1 MKRIIYYLLVF
12 VTLFALVGSVV
23 ALADEGETEIT
34 ETTEA
39 TEETVTETE
48 EANIFTR
55 LYEAFED
62 NRTDVFTIASG
73 IILFAFSFV
82 FRKDVSVSSK
92 AIVDGITKVLS
103 KTDLTEVQQNA
114 IVNGLNEM
122 VDGYNDIK
130 LKNTIVADRI
140 DEFAV
145 NMTEIVNSNAAL
157 EKKLQDTFSV
167 IMALVDKEIA
177 QNSTVMDV
185 LSSVYV
191 NNEALP
197 KGVRDYVMLKQSENA
212 RLVQEAALIEQKE
225 EGGVVSE

>member
-23 ALADEGETEIT
+23 ALADEGETEIA

-145 NMTEIVNSNAAL
+145 SMTEIVNSNAAL

-212 RLVQEAALIEQKE
+212 RLVQEAAIIEHKE

>member
-23 ALADEGETEIT
+23 ALADEGEAEIT

-55 LYEAFED
+55 LYEAFQE
-62 NRTDVFTIASG
+62 NKTNVFTIASG
-73 IILFAFSFV
+73 AILFIFSLI
-82 FRKDVSVSSK
+82 FRKDVTVSSK
-92 AIVDGITKVLS
+92 VIVDGIKNVIAKS
-103 KTDLTEVQQNA
+103 DLTEAQQDA
-114 IVNGLNEM
+114 IVSGLNEM

-130 LKNTIVADRI
+130 LKTDIVGTQMEDIAR
-140 DEFAV
+140 
-145 NMTEIVNSNAAL
+145 SNASL
-157 EKKLQDTFSV
+157 EKKIEDVFSV
-167 IMALVDKEIA
+167 LVSLMDKEIL
-177 QNSTVMDV
+177 QNATVMDV
-185 LSSVYV
+185 LSSVYI
-191 NNEALP
+191 NNGALP

-212 RLVQEAALIEQKE
+212 KLVQEAAVIEHKD

>member
-23 ALADEGETEIT
+23 ALADEGETEII

-73 IILFAFSFV
+73 IILFAFSFI

-92 AIVDGITKVLS
+92 AIVDGISKVLT

-140 DEFAV
+140 DEFAIS
-145 NMTEIVNSNAAL
+145 MTEIVNSNAAL

>member
-1 MKRIIYYLLVF
+1 M
-12 VTLFALVGSVV
+12 
-23 ALADEGETEIT
+23 
-34 ETTEA
+34 TEA
-39 TEETVTETE
+39 
-48 EANIFTR
+48 
-55 LYEAFED
+55 
-62 NRTDVFTIASG
+62 
-73 IILFAFSFV
+73 
-82 FRKDVSVSSK
+82 
-92 AIVDGITKVLS
+92 
-103 KTDLTEVQQNA
+103 QQNA

-140 DEFAV
+140 DEFALS
-145 NMTEIVNSNAAL
+145 MAEIVNSNAAL

>member
-23 ALADEGETEIT
+23 ALADEGETEII

-73 IILFAFSFV
+73 IILFAFSFI

-92 AIVDGITKVLS
+92 AIVDGISKVLT

-140 DEFAV
+140 DEFAIS
-145 NMTEIVNSNAAL
+145 MTEIVNSNAAL

-191 NNEALP
+191 NNDALP